1 MKTEWRPEDKQ
12 VQLAKRL
19 QRVFG
24 LFDHCM
30 TDVREVAGII
40 AEYFPK
46 EEKEDGFKTPETT

>member
-30 TDVREVAGII
+30 TDVMEVAGII
-40 AEYFPK
+40 AEYFPR
-46 EEKEDGFKTPETT
+46 EEEETNLQNT

>member
-40 AEYFPK
+40 VEYFPK
-46 EEKEDGFKTPETT
+46 EEKEDESKGRR